1 VPEPAPNLRT
11 DRLLLR
17 HWRAEDSSPFAAM
30 SADPQVAQM
39 LEGPL
44 DRAQSD
50 ALFKRWEQQLA
61 RAPFGCWAVELIG
74 QAPFVGMVGLGA
86 LGPEMPFGPAVEIGW
101 RLDPAYWGR
110 GIATEAAA
118 VAMSYGFERCA
129 LDEIVA
135 ITAEI
140 NLRSQAV
147 MTRLGMVR
155 DRAGDFNH
163 PRVAPD
169 SPLLRH
175 VLYRASSVKALV
187 FEVDLASP

>member
-1 VPEPAPNLRT
+1 MPEPAPNLRT

-17 HWRAEDSSPFAAM
+17 HWRAEDSAPFAAM
-30 SADPQVAQM
+30 SANPEVAQM

-44 DRAQSD
+44 DRTQSD
-50 ALFKRWEQQLA
+50 ALFNRWEQQLD
-61 RAPFGCWAVELIG
+61 RGPFGCWAVELIG

-86 LGPEMPFGPAVEIGW
+86 LGTEMPFGPAVEIGW

-110 GIATEAAA
+110 GIATEAAT
-118 VAMSYGFERCA
+118 VAMSFGFDRCA

-135 ITAEI
+135 ITAAI

-147 MTRLGMVR
+147 MTRLGMER
-155 DRAGDFNH
+155 DHSGDFNH
-163 PRVAPD
+163 PRVAQD

-175 VLYRASSVKALV
+175 VLYRASSVKALA
-187 FEVDLASP
+187 FEVDAAAP